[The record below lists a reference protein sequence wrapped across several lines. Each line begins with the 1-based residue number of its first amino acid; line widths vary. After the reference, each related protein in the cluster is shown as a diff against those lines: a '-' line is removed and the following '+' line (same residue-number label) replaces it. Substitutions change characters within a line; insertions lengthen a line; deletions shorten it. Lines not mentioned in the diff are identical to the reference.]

1 MKLLLDTHTFIW
13 FSEDNASLSQTAKAS
28 IENIENDVYL
38 STVSLWE
45 ITIKVPLKKLTLNK
59 TLSDIFKYIPEP
71 SFEYLDIKPSHLLK
85 LSILDF
91 IHKDPFD
98 RMLVAQAMA
107 EDMVLVTKDENIWQY
122 PSVKLL
128 W

>member
-28 IENIENDVYL
+28 IENSENNVYL
-38 STVSLWE
+38 SSISLWE
-45 ITIKVPLKKLTLNK
+45 ITIKVQLKKLTLNK
-59 TLSDIFKYIPEP
+59 SLSDIFKYVPEHG
-71 SFEYLDIKPSHLLK
+71 FEYLDIKPSHLLR
-85 LSILDF
+85 LSALDL

-98 RMLVAQAMA
+98 RMLIAQTMA

-122 PSVKLL
+122 PSLQLL

>member
-45 ITIKVPLKKLTLNK
+45 ITIKVQLKKLTLNK
-59 TLSDIFKYIPEP
+59 TLSDIFKYIPEH